1 MQEKIVY
8 LKKKL
13 KCLEVAMT
21 MSLVMGCGLDTLDV
35 EEPKVIDVSDCDED
49 IDNTKNNILT
59 YDEVRNFVL
68 INGYSSSFVSISDN
82 THINNETLLKAYQLA
97 TSIINKHNLSNK
109 FLIDSVVTIAYLI
122 DNGYEAFNGNDYITL
137 SLGTENYNFRENWL
151 LAEKMDDDKYISF
164 EVDVLDDNYYMSL
177 FMDLDNENSILLGT
191 DNAKKTGEELVFQED
206 FFSTDED
213 EDYDKNYEN
222 ITYGL
227 TKTEKESLN
236 NYLVNIYYKPVILK
250 TLLTD
255 KNVNR
260 VVLDRKQT
268 FFELLN
274 ADIFN
279 NDVTT
284 KRILR
289 K

>member
-109 FLIDSVVTIAYLI
+109 FLIDSVVAIAYLI
-122 DNGYEAFNGNDYITL
+122 DNDYEAFNGNDYITL

-206 FFSTDED
+206 FFSTLED

>member
-1 MQEKIVY
+1 
-8 LKKKL
+8 
-13 KCLEVAMT
+13 
-21 MSLVMGCGLDTLDV
+21 
-35 EEPKVIDVSDCDED
+35 
-49 IDNTKNNILT
+49 
-59 YDEVRNFVL
+59 
-68 INGYSSSFVSISDN
+68 
-82 THINNETLLKAYQLA
+82 
-97 TSIINKHNLSNK
+97 
-109 FLIDSVVTIAYLI
+109 
-122 DNGYEAFNGNDYITL
+122 
-137 SLGTENYNFRENWL
+137 
-151 LAEKMDDDKYISF
+151 
-164 EVDVLDDNYYMSL
+164 
-177 FMDLDNENSILLGT
+177 MDLDSENSILLGT
-191 DNAKKTGEELVFQED
+191 DNTKKTGEELVFQED

-236 NYLVNIYYKPVILK
+236 NYLVNIYYKPVIFK

-255 KNVNR
+255 KNVSK

-274 ADIFN
+274 ADIFS

>member
-109 FLIDSVVTIAYLI
+109 FLIDSVVAIAYLI

-177 FMDLDNENSILLGT
+177 FMDLDSENSILLGT
-191 DNAKKTGEELVFQED
+191 DNVDKTGEELVFQED

-236 NYLVNIYYKPVILK
+236 NYLVNIYYKPVIFK

-255 KNVNR
+255 KNVSK

>member
-82 THINNETLLKAYQLA
+82 THINNETLLKAYQLT

-191 DNAKKTGEELVFQED
+191 DNTKKTGEELVFQED

-236 NYLVNIYYKPVILK
+236 NYLVNIYYNPLVFK

-255 KNVNR
+255 KNVSM

>member
-206 FFSTDED
+206 FFSTDDD
-213 EDYDKNYEN
+213 EDYDRNYEN

-236 NYLVNIYYKPVILK
+236 NYLVNIYYNPLVFK

-255 KNVNR
+255 RNVSK

>member
-82 THINNETLLKAYQLA
+82 THINNETLLKAYQLT

-109 FLIDSVVTIAYLI
+109 FLIDSVVAIAYLI

-177 FMDLDNENSILLGT
+177 FMDLDSENSILLGT
-191 DNAKKTGEELVFQED
+191 DNVDKTGEELVFQED

-236 NYLVNIYYKPVILK
+236 NYLVNIYYKPVIFK

-255 KNVNR
+255 KNVSK

>member
-35 EEPKVIDVSDCDED
+35 EEPKVIDVSASDED

-82 THINNETLLKAYQLA
+82 THINNETLLKAYQLT

-177 FMDLDNENSILLGT
+177 FMDLDSENSILLGT
-191 DNAKKTGEELVFQED
+191 DNVDKTGEELVFQED

-236 NYLVNIYYKPVILK
+236 NYLVNIYYKPLVFK
-250 TLLTD
+250 NLLTD
-255 KNVNR
+255 KNVSK

>member
-82 THINNETLLKAYQLA
+82 THINNETLLKAYQLT

-109 FLIDSVVTIAYLI
+109 FLIDSVVAIAYLI

-177 FMDLDNENSILLGT
+177 FMDLDSENSILLGT
-191 DNAKKTGEELVFQED
+191 DNVDKTGEELVFQED

-227 TKTEKESLN
+227 TKTEKENLN
-236 NYLVNIYYKPVILK
+236 NYLVNIYYKPLVFK
-250 TLLTD
+250 NLLTD
-255 KNVNR
+255 KNVSK

>member
-49 IDNTKNNILT
+49 INNTKNNILT

-82 THINNETLLKAYQLA
+82 THINNETLLKAYQLT

-191 DNAKKTGEELVFQED
+191 DNVDKTGEELVFQED
-206 FFSTDED
+206 FFSTLED

>member
-8 LKKKL
+8 LKKRL

-35 EEPKVIDVSDCDED
+35 EEPKVIDISDCDED

-68 INGYSSSFVSISDN
+68 INGYSSSLVSISDN
-82 THINNETLLKAYQLA
+82 THINNETLLKAYQLT

-109 FLIDSVVTIAYLI
+109 FLIDSVVAIAYLI

-137 SLGTENYNFRENWL
+137 SLGTENYNFRENWF
-151 LAEKMDDDKYISF
+151 LAEKMDDDKYISL

-177 FMDLDNENSILLGT
+177 FMDLDSENSILLGT
-191 DNAKKTGEELVFQED
+191 DNTKKTGEELVFQED

-236 NYLVNIYYKPVILK
+236 NYLVNIYYKPVIFK

-255 KNVNR
+255 KNVSK

-274 ADIFN
+274 ADIFS

>member
-8 LKKKL
+8 LKKRI

-35 EEPKVIDVSDCDED
+35 EEPKVIDISDCDED

-82 THINNETLLKAYQLA
+82 THINNETLLKAYQLT

-109 FLIDSVVTIAYLI
+109 FLIDSVVAIAYLI

-191 DNAKKTGEELVFQED
+191 DNVKKTGEELVFQED

-236 NYLVNIYYKPVILK
+236 NYLVNIYYKPVIFK

-255 KNVNR
+255 KNVSK